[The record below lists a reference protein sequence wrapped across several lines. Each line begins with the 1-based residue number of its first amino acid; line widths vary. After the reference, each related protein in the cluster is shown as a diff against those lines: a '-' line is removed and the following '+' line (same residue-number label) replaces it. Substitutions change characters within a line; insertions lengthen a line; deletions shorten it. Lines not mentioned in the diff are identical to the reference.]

1 MKKTIFF
8 TIILTIGVFI
18 SSFTKDKKDVSSTI
32 ISTKETKEIAFVP
45 SEKEVSPIKKSV
57 IPFVGKSFN
66 GFKEAVAFRESGGR
80 YDIVSSFGYLGKYQ
94 FGVST
99 LKRFNIHDKEY
110 FLQNPELQEDA
121 FMALCSL
128 NKWILRKEIEK
139 KVGKKINGI
148 EITESGILAAAHLA
162 GTGNI
167 MQYLRTNGKHRFTDA
182 FGSSM
187 QHYLKK
193 FGGYDTSIVEADKN
207 PTVL

>member
-8 TIILTIGVFI
+8 TILLTIGVFI

-32 ISTKETKEIAFVP
+32 ISTKEIAFVP
-45 SEKEVSPIKKSV
+45 TEKEISPIKKSV

-66 GFKEAVAFRESGGR
+66 GFKEALAFRESGGR

-94 FGVST
+94 FGEST
-99 LKRFNIHDKEY
+99 LKRFNIHDTEH
-110 FLQNPELQEDA
+110 FLENSELQEDT

-128 NKWILRKEIEK
+128 NKWVLRKEIER

-167 MQYLRTNGKHRFTDA
+167 KEYLRTNGKYRFKDA

-193 FGGYDTSIVEADKN
+193 FGGYDTSIVEANKN
-207 PTVL
+207 PKVL

>member
-8 TIILTIGVFI
+8 TILLTIGIFI

-32 ISTKETKEIAFVP
+32 ITTKEIAFVP
-45 SEKEVSPIKKSV
+45 TEKEISPIKKSN
-57 IPFVGKSFN
+57 IPFIGKSFN

-80 YDIVSSFGYLGKYQ
+80 YDIISSFGYLGKYQ
-94 FGVST
+94 FGKST
-99 LKRFNIHDKEY
+99 LKRFNIHDTQY
-110 FLQNPELQEDA
+110 FLENPELQEDA
-121 FMALCSL
+121 FMAYCSL

-162 GTGNI
+162 GSGNI
-167 MQYLRTNGKHRFTDA
+167 KEYLRTNGTYRFKDA

-193 FGGYDTSIVEADKN
+193 FGGYDTSIVEANEN

>member
-8 TIILTIGVFI
+8 TILLTIGVFI
-18 SSFTKDKKDVSSTI
+18 SSFTKDKKVVSSTI
-32 ISTKETKEIAFVP
+32 NSTTEIALVP
-45 SEKEVSPIKKSV
+45 TEKEVSPIIKSN

-66 GFKEAVAFRESGGR
+66 GFKEALAFRESGGR

-94 FGVST
+94 FGEST
-99 LKRFNIHDKEY
+99 LKRFNIHDKEH
-110 FLQNPELQEDA
+110 FLENTELQEDA

-167 MQYLRTNGKHRFTDA
+167 KEYLRTNGKHKFTDA

-207 PTVL
+207 PKVQ

>member
-1 MKKTIFF
+1 MKKIIFF
-8 TIILTIGVFI
+8 TILLTIGVFI
-18 SSFTKDKKDVSSTI
+18 SSFTKDKKGVSSTI
-32 ISTKETKEIAFVP
+32 YSPNEIALVPTEKEISP
-45 SEKEVSPIKKSV
+45 SIKSN

-80 YDIVSSFGYLGKYQ
+80 YDIISSFGYLGKYQ
-94 FGVST
+94 FGKST
-99 LKRFNIHDKEY
+99 LKRFNIHNMDH
-110 FLQNPELQEDA
+110 FLENPELQEEA

-162 GTGNI
+162 GSGNI
-167 MQYLRTNGKHRFTDA
+167 KQYLRTNGKYRFSDA

-193 FGGYDTSIVEADKN
+193 FGGYDTSLIEADKN

>member
-8 TIILTIGVFI
+8 TILLTIGIFI
-18 SSFTKDKKDVSSTI
+18 TSFTKDKKDLNSTVYL
-32 ISTKETKEIAFVP
+32 TKEVTSVPAEKEI
-45 SEKEVSPIKKSV
+45 SPIIKSN

-66 GFKEAVAFRESGGR
+66 GFKEALAFRESGGR
-80 YDIVSSFGYLGKYQ
+80 YDAVSSFGYLGKYQ
-94 FGVST
+94 FGAST
-99 LKRFNIHDKEY
+99 LKRFNIHDKQY
-110 FLQNPELQEDA
+110 FLENPELQEDT

-162 GTGNI
+162 GSGNI
-167 MQYLRTNGKHRFTDA
+167 KQYLRTNGQYRFTDA

-193 FGGYDTSIVEADKN
+193 FGGYNTSIIEANKN
-207 PTVL
+207 PEVL

>member
-8 TIILTIGVFI
+8 TILLTVGVFI
-18 SSFTKDKKDVSSTI
+18 SSFTKDKKVVSSTI
-32 ISTKETKEIAFVP
+32 NSTTEIALVP
-45 SEKEVSPIKKSV
+45 TEKEVSPTIKSN

-66 GFKEAVAFRESGGR
+66 GFKEALAFRESGGR

-94 FGVST
+94 FGEST
-99 LKRFNIHDKEY
+99 LKRFNIHDKEH
-110 FLQNPELQEDA
+110 FLENTELQEDA

-148 EITESGILAAAHLA
+148 EITESGVLAAAHLA

-167 MQYLRTNGKHRFTDA
+167 KQYLKTNGKHQFTDA

-193 FGGYDTSIVEADKN
+193 FGGYDTSIIKADKN
-207 PTVL
+207 PKVM

>member
-8 TIILTIGVFI
+8 TILLTVGIFI
-18 SSFTKDKKDVSSTI
+18 SSFTKDKKVVSSTI
-32 ISTKETKEIAFVP
+32 NSTTEIALVP
-45 SEKEVSPIKKSV
+45 TEKEVSPIIKSN

-66 GFKEAVAFRESGGR
+66 GFKEALAFRESGGR

-94 FGVST
+94 FGEST
-99 LKRFNIHDKEY
+99 LKRFNIHDKEH
-110 FLQNPELQEDA
+110 FLENTELQEDA

-167 MQYLRTNGKHRFTDA
+167 KEYLRTNGKHKFTDA

-193 FGGYDTSIVEADKN
+193 FGGYDTSIIEADKN
-207 PTVL
+207 PKVM

>member
-8 TIILTIGVFI
+8 TILLTVGVFI
-18 SSFTKDKKDVSSTI
+18 SSFTKDKKVVSSTI
-32 ISTKETKEIAFVP
+32 NSTTEIALVP
-45 SEKEVSPIKKSV
+45 TEKEVSPIIKSN

-66 GFKEAVAFRESGGR
+66 GFKEALAFRESGGR

-94 FGVST
+94 FGEST
-99 LKRFNIHDKEY
+99 LKRFNIHDKEH
-110 FLQNPELQEDA
+110 FLENTELQEDA

-148 EITESGILAAAHLA
+148 EITESGVLAAAHLA

-167 MQYLRTNGKHRFTDA
+167 MQYLKTNGKHQFTDA

-193 FGGYDTSIVEADKN
+193 FGGYDTSIIKADKN
-207 PTVL
+207 PKVM

>member
-8 TIILTIGVFI
+8 TILLTIGVFI
-18 SSFTKDKKDVSSTI
+18 SSFTKDKKVVSITNNST
-32 ISTKETKEIAFVP
+32 TEIALVP
-45 SEKEVSPIKKSV
+45 TEKEVSPIKKSN

-66 GFKEAVAFRESGGR
+66 GFKEALAFRESGGR

-94 FGVST
+94 FGAST
-99 LKRFNIHDKEY
+99 LKRFNIHDMEH
-110 FLQNPELQEDA
+110 FLENPELQEDA

-128 NKWILRKEIEK
+128 NKWVLRKEIEK
-139 KVGKKINGI
+139 KVGKRINGI

-167 MQYLRTNGKHRFTDA
+167 KEYLRTNGKYRFTDA

-193 FGGYDTSIVEADKN
+193 FGGYDTSIVEADNN
-207 PTVL
+207 PKVL

>member
-8 TIILTIGVFI
+8 TILLTIGIFI
-18 SSFTKDKKDVSSTI
+18 SSFTKDKKVVSSTI
-32 ISTKETKEIAFVP
+32 NSTTEIALVP
-45 SEKEVSPIKKSV
+45 TEKEVSPIIKSN

-66 GFKEAVAFRESGGR
+66 GFKEALAFRESGGR

-94 FGVST
+94 FGAST
-99 LKRFNIHDKEY
+99 LKRFNIHDMEH
-110 FLQNPELQEDA
+110 FLENPELQEDA

-128 NKWILRKEIEK
+128 NKWVLRKEIEK
-139 KVGKKINGI
+139 KVGKRINGI

-167 MQYLRTNGKHRFTDA
+167 KEYLRTNGKYRFTDA

-193 FGGYDTSIVEADKN
+193 FGGYDTSIIEANKN
-207 PTVL
+207 PKVL

>member
-8 TIILTIGVFI
+8 TILLTVGVFI
-18 SSFTKDKKDVSSTI
+18 SSFTKDKKVVSSTI
-32 ISTKETKEIAFVP
+32 NSTTEIALVP
-45 SEKEVSPIKKSV
+45 TEKEVSPIIKSN

-66 GFKEAVAFRESGGR
+66 GFKEALAFRESGGR

-94 FGVST
+94 FGEST
-99 LKRFNIHDKEY
+99 LKRFNIHDKEH
-110 FLQNPELQEDA
+110 FLENTELQEDA

-167 MQYLRTNGKHRFTDA
+167 KEYLRTNGKHKFTDA

-193 FGGYDTSIVEADKN
+193 FGGYDTSIIEADKN
-207 PTVL
+207 PKVM

>member
-8 TIILTIGVFI
+8 TILLTIGVFI
-18 SSFTKDKKDVSSTI
+18 SSFTKDKKVVTSTI
-32 ISTKETKEIAFVP
+32 NSTTAIALVP
-45 SEKEVSPIKKSV
+45 TEKEVSPIIKSN

-66 GFKEAVAFRESGGR
+66 GFKEALAFRESGGR

-94 FGVST
+94 FGAST
-99 LKRFNIHDKEY
+99 LKTFNIHDMQH
-110 FLQNPELQEDA
+110 FLENPELQEDA

-128 NKWILRKEIEK
+128 NKWILRKEIEN

-148 EITESGILAAAHLA
+148 EITESGILASAHLA
-162 GTGNI
+162 GSGNI
-167 MQYLRTNGKHRFTDA
+167 KEYLRTNGKYRFTDA

-193 FGGYDTSIVEADKN
+193 FGGYDTSIVEANKN
-207 PTVL
+207 PKVM

>member
-8 TIILTIGVFI
+8 TILLTIGIFI
-18 SSFTKDKKDVSSTI
+18 SSFTKDKKAIDSNVYLTEAI
-32 ISTKETKEIAFVP
+32 TFVP
-45 SEKEVSPIKKSV
+45 SEKEISPIIKSN

-66 GFKEAVAFRESGGR
+66 GFKEALAFKESGGR
-80 YDIVSSFGYLGKYQ
+80 YDTVSSFGYLGKYQ
-94 FGVST
+94 FGKST
-99 LKRFNIHDKEY
+99 LERFGINNIQM
-110 FLQNPELQEDA
+110 FLENSELQEDT

-128 NKWILRKEIEK
+128 NKWILRKEIKK

-162 GTGNI
+162 GAGNI
-167 MQYLRTNGKHRFTDA
+167 KQYLRTNGQYRFKDA

-193 FGGYDTSIVEADKN
+193 FGGYDTSIIEADKD
-207 PTVL
+207 PKVL

>member
-8 TIILTIGVFI
+8 TILLTIGVFI
-18 SSFTKDKKDVSSTI
+18 SSFTKDKKNINSTI
-32 ISTKETKEIAFVP
+32 TSTKEIAFVP
-45 SEKEVSPIKKSV
+45 TENEVSPIKSSV

-66 GFKEAVAFRESGGR
+66 GFKEALAFRESGGR

-94 FGVST
+94 FGEST
-99 LKRFNIHDKEY
+99 LKRLNILDTEH
-110 FLQNPELQEDA
+110 FLVNPELQEDA

-162 GTGNI
+162 GSGNI
-167 MQYLRTNGKHRFTDA
+167 KEYLRTNGKYRFTDG

-193 FGGYDTSIVEADKN
+193 FGGYDTSMIEADRN
-207 PTVL
+207 PKVL

>member
-8 TIILTIGVFI
+8 TILLTIGVFI
-18 SSFTKDKKDVSSTI
+18 SSFTKDKKVVISTI
-32 ISTKETKEIAFVP
+32 NSTTEIALVP
-45 SEKEVSPIKKSV
+45 TEKEVSPIIKSN

-66 GFKEAVAFRESGGR
+66 GFKEALAFRESGGR

-94 FGVST
+94 FGAST
-99 LKRFNIHDKEY
+99 LKRFNIHDMGH
-110 FLQNPELQEDA
+110 FLENPELQEDA

-128 NKWILRKEIEK
+128 NKWVLRKEIEK
-139 KVGKKINGI
+139 KVGKRINGI

-167 MQYLRTNGKHRFTDA
+167 KEYLRTNGKYRFTDA

-207 PTVL
+207 PKVL

>member
-8 TIILTIGVFI
+8 TILLTVGVFI
-18 SSFTKDKKDVSSTI
+18 TSFTKDKKAVSSTI
-32 ISTKETKEIAFVP
+32 NPTTEIALAP
-45 SEKEVSPIKKSV
+45 TEKEVSPIIKSN

-94 FGVST
+94 FGEAT
-99 LKRFNIHDKEY
+99 LKRFNIHDKEH
-110 FLQNPELQEDA
+110 FLENTELQEDA

-162 GTGNI
+162 GSGNI
-167 MQYLRTNGKHRFTDA
+167 KEYLRTNGRHRFTDA

-193 FGGYDTSIVEADKN
+193 FGGYDTSIVEANKN
-207 PTVL
+207 PKVM

>member
-8 TIILTIGVFI
+8 TILLTIGVFI
-18 SSFTKDKKDVSSTI
+18 SSFTKDKKNVSSTI
-32 ISTKETKEIAFVP
+32 TSIKEIAFVP
-45 SEKEVSPIKKSV
+45 TENEVSTIKSNV

-66 GFKEAVAFRESGGR
+66 GFKEAIAFRESGGR

-94 FGVST
+94 FGEST
-99 LKRFNIHDKEY
+99 LKRFNILDMEH
-110 FLQNPELQEDA
+110 FLVNPELQEDA

-128 NKWILRKEIEK
+128 NKWILRKEIKK

-162 GTGNI
+162 GSGNI
-167 MQYLRTNGKHRFTDA
+167 KEYLRTNGKYRFTDG

-187 QHYLKK
+187 QHYLKR
-193 FGGYDTSIVEADKN
+193 FGGYDTSMIEADRN
-207 PTVL
+207 PKVL